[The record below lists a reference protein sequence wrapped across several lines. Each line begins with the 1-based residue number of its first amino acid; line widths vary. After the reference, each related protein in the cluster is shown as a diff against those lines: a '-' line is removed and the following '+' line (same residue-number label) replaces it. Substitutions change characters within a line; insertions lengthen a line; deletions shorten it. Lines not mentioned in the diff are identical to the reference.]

1 MADDPTEAIIKR
13 EIAAARRILR
23 EDRVLAKLDKHFP
36 DEPPVDPGAPPA
48 PPKKDP
54 PADPPKKSGIWWG
67 DQAG

>member
-13 EIAAARRILR
+13 EIAVARRILR

-36 DEPPVDPGAPPA
+36 DEPPVDPDAPPA

-54 PADPPKKSGIWWG
+54 PADPPKKGGIWWG
-67 DQAG
+67 DAG